1 MNKIGLTAVMVAG
14 ILGSTMGGVL
24 AQAEEVENKD
34 SNSNVGFT
42 TPADG
47 GLKLMEVA
55 DLSFGNHEISA
66 SDEIYKTQSD
76 TKSTVQDLRGT
87 ETGWELRV
95 AQNGQF
101 LNGKKELTNAQI
113 TLDKPE
119 LNIDSTAIA
128 NLKTNVVLNPNGDAT
143 VIMDANTGEGNGL
156 ATENFNTGS
165 ASLSVPGKTTKIVGQ
180 YTTTLNWTLMD
191 AVGNE

>member
-1 MNKIGLTAVMVAG
+1 MAAG
-14 ILGSTMGGVL
+14 ILGSTMGGIV
-24 AQAEEVENKD
+24 AQAEEVDNKA
-34 SNSNVGFT
+34 SNGNVGFT

-47 GLKLMEVA
+47 ALKLIEVA

-66 SDEIYKTQSD
+66 ADEIYKTQSD
-76 TKSTVQDLRGT
+76 TKSSVQDLRGT

-101 LNGKKELTNAQI
+101 MNGNKELTNSQL

-119 LNIDSTAIA
+119 LDTNSTAIA
-128 NLKTNVVLNPNGDAT
+128 NVKTNVVLNPNGDSV

-156 ATENFNTGS
+156 ATENFNTGN

-180 YTTTLNWTLMD
+180 YTTTLNWTLVD